1 MVHPTESRCGLK
13 QGSNYVAITVLTLG
27 SFPGLNTHWV
37 MLQAETRLKLCG
49 NNSFDIGFFSW
60 PEHCII
66 TSRWQAA
73 YICAC
78 QSASQKILS
87 DLSDRATGRATNWV
101 MSKDNIGIWLPEQ
114 KNILSASGKL
124 TANLPWSH
132 QLAVYSERYLFIPV
146 WRAGAPFTKYL
157 TTVLQ
162 LSYDNVKVTTN
173 LRRTSNLQ
181 NVLQWMENFSSVR
194 FTCKIVMS
202 SEIVS

>member
-114 KNILSASGKL
+114 KTFCQPAESWQRICRDHISWQCTPSGIYSYQCEEQGPHLQNILRQS
-124 TANLPWSH
+124 
-132 QLAVYSERYLFIPV
+132 YD
-146 WRAGAPFTKYL
+146 YL
-157 TTVLQ
+157 TIMSKLRPTYDRRLIYKT
-162 LSYDNVKVTTN
+162 SYNEWKAFH
-173 LRRTSNLQ
+173 R
-181 NVLQWMENFSSVR
+181 
-194 FTCKIVMS
+194 
-202 SEIVS
+202 